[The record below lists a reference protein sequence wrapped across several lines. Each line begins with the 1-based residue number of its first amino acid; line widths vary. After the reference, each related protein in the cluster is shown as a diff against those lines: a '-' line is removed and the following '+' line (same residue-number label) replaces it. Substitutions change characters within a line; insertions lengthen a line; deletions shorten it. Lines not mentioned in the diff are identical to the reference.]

1 METDTQ
7 VLKSIIEEYYG
18 RSNDSAENGEENS
31 PMIIKIL
38 NPNWVYTDSRHYH
51 FVLLIIS
58 I

>member
-18 RSNDSAENGEENS
+18 RSNDSAEHGEENS

-38 NPNWVYTDSRHYH
+38 NPNWV
-51 FVLLIIS
+51 
-58 I
+58 